1 MPAFQDL
8 ATSLSRYI
16 PDVNA
21 KEENDNQRDM
31 VPILKPIPF
40 FQVSFCTIL
49 VNKILNSEIPM
60 LLSTGILFI
69 FSVNVFVTM
78 FSGKLFRVIPVT

>member
-8 ATSLSRYI
+8 ATFLSRYI

-40 FQVSFCTIL
+40 FQVSF
-49 VNKILNSEIPM
+49 
-60 LLSTGILFI
+60 FYD
-69 FSVNVFVTM
+69 FS
-78 FSGKLFRVIPVT
+78 K